1 MECNFCKGI
10 GKLKVDEQI
19 VICYACEGCKE
30 IEACISCNGTGEKVF
45 ENKPIV
51 VFTNDGEKE
60 QWLANN
66 YKYEFGP
73 CMLCMGNC
81 YIPKVLFDE
90 VNKKGDE
97 E

>member
-51 VFTNDGEKE
+51 VFRFKSFS
-60 QWLANN
+60 LALAII
-66 YKYEFGP
+66 YP
-73 CMLCMGNC
+73 C
-81 YIPKVLFDE
+81 YS
-90 VNKKGDE
+90 
-97 E
+97 